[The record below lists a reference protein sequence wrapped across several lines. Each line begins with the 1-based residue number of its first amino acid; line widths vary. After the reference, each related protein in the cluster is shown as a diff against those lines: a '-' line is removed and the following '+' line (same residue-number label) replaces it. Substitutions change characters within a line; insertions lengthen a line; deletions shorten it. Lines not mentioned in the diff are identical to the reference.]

1 MKRITILSIDEDS
14 SQFYKKQLNSIF
26 NDIIIDYR
34 NLEMTPIL
42 PINST
47 DLILY
52 TDPEIINLLIN
63 KIKCNVPQLMMK
75 RTIDKAALKEI
86 NKIEPDSKV
95 LVVNI
100 NEFMANETMALIY
113 QLGKTDIIMEPYF
126 PGKKLNSKKYD
137 YIIHIAPEKYDFLGD
152 ISGKDIITGHR
163 ILDISNILDIIYI
176 LNIEEKKASQ
186 IILNMM
192 SVVPTCW
199 YGVNYSMER
208 KMVSEAQ
215 LDYILDDFDSGV
227 LILDKDNDINTIND
241 TFGKLIGLKEEDII
255 YQNFNEVFKSEP
267 EFIKLLNQGNVK
279 EELVS
284 INNTD
289 CFVTVKDINYKKDNY
304 GKMILVKPYFDLVEL
319 FNKSNKIVKSG
330 YFSKYS
336 FDDIIGNSNVIS
348 RTKDIAKKFSQTD
361 EPVLILG
368 DTGTGKEL
376 FAGAIHN
383 ASKRRNEAFIAIN
396 CSTLSK
402 TLLESELFGY
412 EEGAFTGAKKGGKIG
427 LFERAS
433 NGTIFLDEIG
443 DLPME
448 LQPRLL
454 RALEEQSIMRVGGDK
469 VIKINTRIIAAT
481 NKNILDMVENSQFR
495 RDLLYRLNVFQ
506 LDIPPL
512 KERYNDIPLI
522 LKNLMDK
529 KDFKRN
535 HTKDFEIFCE
545 YYPWH
550 GNVRELKNIL
560 SYIEVMTSREVGFYS
575 LPDYL
580 HKREYFDQ
588 SKIKYLVLSIVIAL
602 NNLNIETGRRTL
614 EKVFTDVYF
623 KISEIEIRS
632 ILKEL
637 EELQFLNINIGRK
650 GNTVTKKGIEFIIK
664 ERFLL
669 NAEDNEL
676 TERIGEMVGRAL

>member
-126 PGKKLNSKKYD
+126 PEKKLNSKKYD

-176 LNIEEKKASQ
+176 LNIEEKKTSQ

-227 LILDKDNDINTIND
+227 LIVDKDNDINTIND

-535 HTKDFEIFCE
+535 YTTDFEIFCE

>member
-535 HTKDFEIFCE
+535 YTKDFEIFCE

>member
-227 LILDKDNDINTIND
+227 LIVDKDNDINTIND

-383 ASKRRNEAFIAIN
+383 ASKRRKEAFIAIN

-535 HTKDFEIFCE
+535 YTTDFEIFCE